1 MKEMDATWT
10 QMVFQYQEHPRTKV
24 MMIQC
29 SEELLETLEENQV
42 SPLLSQNFTV
52 LKRFLD

>member
-24 MMIQC
+24 MMIHC

-42 SPLLSQNFTV
+42 SLNCLNNSSA
-52 LKRFLD
+52 L

>member
-10 QMVFQYQEHPRTKV
+10 QMVFHYQEHPRTKV
-24 MMIQC
+24 MMIHC

-42 SPLLSQNFTV
+42 CLYCSNISSAL
-52 LKRFLD
+52 